1 MRLTALALDYDGT
14 IADEGVLSPEM
25 RAAIAETRAAG
36 IKVILVTG
44 RILGDLRRL
53 VGDLRFVDA
62 VVAENG
68 AVLAFPETGVSRLL
82 AEPPPAHFRE
92 ALDRRGIRFQ
102 AGECVVEASADAAST
117 LLQVIRE
124 LELPLV
130 IVFNRGRVMVLPQAV
145 SKATGL
151 HEALYTQRLSLHNAL
166 AIGDAEN
173 DHEMLKACEVGAA
186 VAWGSGWLKAVA
198 DGVVEG
204 TGPSDVA
211 AYIRRVTQGARLPSP
226 RPGRRQ
232 LLLGSTLDGSLLHLS
247 LRGRNFLIGGDPR
260 SGKSWVAGLLA
271 EQLIQARYSVCILDP
286 EGDYRSLEA
295 LPGVRIL
302 GGEDPPPKPH
312 ELIAALRYPDVS
324 VVVDLSRVP
333 HAEKF
338 DYMRSALP
346 SLASLRRRTGLP
358 HRIVVDEAHYF
369 LHGADATGLLDLE
382 LAGYTLISYRLSG
395 LDPSVL
401 RASDF
406 VIVTR
411 ESDPREI
418 DQLHGLFNGFAR
430 GADTEEWQAV
440 LTNLGPGEA
449 ALLPTTGELAGELRR
464 IRLAPRRTLHVRH
477 RTKYLDVPVPEG
489 KAFVF
494 VGPESTPARIRTL
507 QELTTILGSA
517 SPSLLEGHLRRGDFS
532 RWISD
537 VFGDRVLASRIANVE
552 ERYRLGETPDVNDAL
567 ATLIRE
573 RYEVAARTLQSPAG
587 CPATSSTCTSTPS
600 TPSSMAR
607 TGSRT

>member
-14 IADEGVLSPEM
+14 IADEGVLSPEV
-25 RAAIAETRAAG
+25 REAIAETRAAG

-44 RILGDLRRL
+44 RILSDLRRL
-53 VGDLRFVDA
+53 AGDLRFVDA

-92 ALDRRGIRFQ
+92 TLDRRGIRFL
-102 AGECVVEASADAAST
+102 AGECVVEASADAASA
-117 LLQVIRE
+117 LLRVIRE

-130 IVFNRGRVMVLPQAV
+130 IAFNRGRVMVLPQAV

-173 DHEMLKACEVGAA
+173 DHEMLRACEVGAA

-198 DGVVEG
+198 DAVVEG
-204 TGPSDVA
+204 SGPSDVA
-211 AYIRRVTQGARLPSP
+211 TYIRQVTRSARLPFP

-232 LLLGSTLDGSLLHLS
+232 VLLGSKPDGSPLRLS

-260 SGKSWVAGLLA
+260 SGKSWVAGLLT
-271 EQLIQARYSVCILDP
+271 EHLIQARYSVCVLDP

-295 LPGVRIL
+295 LPGVLIL
-302 GGEDPPPKPH
+302 GAEDPPPRPH
-312 ELIAALRYPDVS
+312 ELLAALRYPDMS
-324 VVVDLSRVP
+324 VVVDLSRIP

-338 DYMRSALP
+338 DYMRAALP

-369 LHGADATGLLDLE
+369 LHGSDAAELLDLD

-418 DQLHGLFNGFAR
+418 DHLHALLGFAG
-430 GADTEEWQAV
+430 GADAAEWHAV
-440 LTNLGPGEA
+440 LANLERGEA
-449 ALLPTTGELAGELRR
+449 AFLPVTGDGAGELRR
-464 IRLAPRRTLHVRH
+464 IRLAPRRTPHVRH

-494 VGPESTPARIRTL
+494 MSPENTPHPGTHAAGARDDSGGRFHVATRGPSRARRLFSLDIRRVRRPFSGVPDR
-507 QELTTILGSA
+507 ECRGTI
-517 SPSLLEGHLRRGDFS
+517 
-532 RWISD
+532 
-537 VFGDRVLASRIANVE
+537 
-552 ERYRLGETPDVNDAL
+552 
-567 ATLIRE
+567 
-573 RYEVAARTLQSPAG
+573 PAG
-587 CPATSSTCTSTPS
+587 RD
-600 TPSSMAR
+600 AR
-607 TGSRT
+607 RQRRARHAHPRALRGRPLRVG

>member
-14 IADEGVLSPEM
+14 IAVKGVLCPEM

-44 RILGDLRRL
+44 RILGELRRL
-53 VGDLRFVDA
+53 AGDLRFVDA

-82 AEPPPAHFRE
+82 AESPPAHFRE
-92 ALDRRGIRFQ
+92 ALKSRGITFL
-102 AGECVVEASADAAST
+102 AGECVVEASADSASA
-117 LLQVIRE
+117 LLRVIRE

-130 IVFNRGRVMVLPQAV
+130 ILFNRRRVMVLPQAV

-186 VAWGSGWLKAVA
+186 VAWGSGWLQAVA
-198 DGVVEG
+198 DVVVEG
-204 TGPSDVA
+204 SGPSDVA
-211 AYIRRVTQGARLPSP
+211 AYIRQVARSARLPPP

-232 LLLGSTLDGSLLHLS
+232 LLLGSTPDGSPVHLG
-247 LRGRNFLIGGDPR
+247 LRGRNFVIGGDPR
-260 SGKSWVAGLLA
+260 SGKSWVAGLLM
-271 EQLIQARYSVCILDP
+271 EQLIQARYSVCVLDP

-295 LPGVRIL
+295 LPGVLIL
-302 GGEDPPPKPH
+302 GGENPPPRPH
-312 ELIAALRYPDVS
+312 ELVAALRHPDVS
-324 VVVDLSRVP
+324 VVVDLSRIP

-338 DYMRSALP
+338 DYIRAVLP
-346 SLASLRRRTGLP
+346 SLASVRRRTGLP

-369 LHGADATGLLDLE
+369 LHGSDAAGLLDLDQ
-382 LAGYTLISYRLSG
+382 AGYTLISYRLSR

-418 DQLHGLFNGFAR
+418 DQLHAFFDGFAR
-430 GADTEEWQAV
+430 GTGAAEWRAV
-440 LTNLGPGEA
+440 LANLGPGEA
-449 ALLPTTGELAGELRR
+449 ALLQVTGEMAGELRR
-464 IRLAPRRTLHVRH
+464 IRLAPRRTPHVRH

-494 VGPESTPARIRTL
+494 VGPDGTPARARTL
-507 QELTTILGSA
+507 EELATILTA
-517 SPSLLEGHLRRGDFS
+517 APAWLLEGYLGRSDFS

-537 VFGDRVLASRIANVE
+537 VFGDRFLASQVAHVE
-552 ERYRLGETPDVNDAL
+552 ECHRLGEMRDVSGAL
-567 ATLIRE
+567 AALIGE
-573 RYEVAARTLQSPAG
+573 RDEIVRAGSGEAAVGPQNV
-587 CPATSSTCTSTPS
+587 PS
-600 TPSSMAR
+600 GNAAAPSFSLTR
-607 TGSRT
+607 RDP